1 MRTLVMTI
9 TDISNGA
16 FTTEN
21 CEVLLRVL
29 QWAGHTYQG
38 HKVVALILMGGHY
51 FSNGIALNAIEHR
64 GNAAPNPEDADQWAG
79 EETWA
84 NISAIDDVVEY
95 LAGDTNSERS
105 AFLEGKKSLCER
117 GVTTIAVLRG
127 NAAAG
132 GVAVAAACDVVF
144 AAENTVLNPAYRA
157 MGLHGSEFHS

>member
-1 MRTLVMTI
+1 MVI

-16 FTTEN
+16 FTTEK
-21 CEVLLRVL
+21 CELLLRVL
-29 QWAGHTYQG
+29 QWAGHTHG
-38 HKVVALILMGGHY
+38 DHKVVALVLMGGHY

-64 GNAAPNPEDADQWAG
+64 GNAAPSPEDADRWAG

-84 NISAIDDVVEY
+84 NINAIDDVVEY
-95 LAGDTNSERS
+95 LAGDTDTTRS
-105 AFLEGKKSLCER
+105 TFLEGKESLCKR

-132 GVAVAAACDVVF
+132 GVALAAACDVVM